1 MLAAGKLDSACFPF
15 VDLEVVVR
23 LGRRDGKDAVNG
35 TIIYI
40 KPNVYGGEPADVFH
54 YAKSNPAFPHE
65 STGDQMYSESQFES
79 YRALGYYIVDS
90 ICRGGPVTDL
100 DTLQTQVS
108 TYLGKPGGNPAS
120 VPDC

>member
-1 MLAAGKLDSACFPF
+1 VFFLPVAAGPEK
-15 VDLEVVVR
+15 
-23 LGRRDGKDAVNG
+23 DG
-35 TIIYI
+35 TLIYI
-40 KPNVYGGEPADVFH
+40 KPGLYTGDYFPRDVYN
-54 YAKSNPAFPHE
+54 YAHTSRDFPHE
-65 STGDQMYSESQFES
+65 PTADQFFSESQFES

-100 DTLQTQVS
+100 DTLQTQVC